1 MEPKFCLDGYSH
13 QSACLTSAVPVRGLI
28 DKVLLMPPD
37 ATECYS
43 SHQLECRAVLT
54 RNILDLLKFLL
65 FSQCLEWKPEP
76 YTQSHHLGFILRS
89 VLLDLSPLEFSPQAP
104 STEMENNSPGC
115 PTQGNVCFL
124 REYRPKP
131 PCGVRGADSCGL
143 FSCLLS
149 L

>member
-43 SHQLECRAVLT
+43 SHQLEGRAVLT

-65 FSQCLEWKPEP
+65 FSV
-76 YTQSHHLGFILRS
+76 LR
-89 VLLDLSPLEFSPQAP
+89 
-104 STEMENNSPGC
+104 MEARALH
-115 PTQGNVCFL
+115 T
-124 REYRPKP
+124 KP
-131 PCGVRGADSCGL
+131 PSWVYPEVSPT
-143 FSCLLS
+143 
-149 L
+149 